1 MSSRSPERA
10 ARAAA
15 SAGEDAAAAS
25 VVLSLYISGPTP
37 RSATAIVNVRKLCEA
52 HLAGRCR
59 LAVIDLSLVPHEAA
73 RHQIIAA
80 PTLVREVPLPER
92 RFIGDMSDAG
102 KLLAGLDVLAAD
114 QA

>member
-10 ARAAA
+10 AKTADDDPAT
-15 SAGEDAAAAS
+15 

-52 HLAGRCR
+52 HLAGRYR
-59 LAVIDLSLVPHEAA
+59 LAVIDLSLAPLEAA

-80 PTLVREVPLPER
+80 PTLVREAPLPER
-92 RFIGDMSDAG
+92 RFIGDMSDTG
-102 KLLAGLDVLAAD
+102 KLLAGLDVFAPD

>member
-1 MSSRSPERA
+1 
-10 ARAAA
+10 
-15 SAGEDAAAAS
+15 
-25 VVLSLYISGPTP
+25 
-37 RSATAIVNVRKLCEA
+37 VRKLCEA
-52 HLAGRCR
+52 HLAGRYR